1 MRKSRKSYNNV
12 SKVSALVSFLYSG
25 TRESTFDYAFRGK
38 GVAQQAS
45 GFSKL
50 LQLTGSEN
58 GALDGSYLDLTSP
71 CLGRWIAA
79 PLPEE
84 VLDLCELLHTRH
96 MRTESSLSSFK
107 RNGSIYFDLAS
118 WC

>member
-12 SKVSALVSFLYSG
+12 SKVSAQVSLLYQR
-25 TRESTFDYAFRGK
+25 TTESTVENAYRGK
-38 GVAQQAS
+38 GVSQQAS

-58 GALDGSYLDLTSP
+58 GALDGHYLDLASP
-71 CLGRWIAA
+71 YLGRWIAA

-96 MRTESSLSSFK
+96 IRTESSLSSFK